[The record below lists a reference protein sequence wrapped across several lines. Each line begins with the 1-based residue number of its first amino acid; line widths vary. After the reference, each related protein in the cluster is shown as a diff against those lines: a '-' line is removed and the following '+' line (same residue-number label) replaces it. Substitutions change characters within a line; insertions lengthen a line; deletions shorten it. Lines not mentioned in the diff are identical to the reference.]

1 MKDDT
6 KLWHACI
13 FQAKFTFSIWVA
25 NRTTFCFFV
34 QKNATQG
41 SRKGDKGRSFRVP
54 STKIQRKRQTEVRTA
69 HRWCQEPHGFLYSWK
84 MVSNESRTWGQP
96 RLAEYQ
102 VHYSLQSECHWV
114 ILVIEFLFLQ
124 GPHLASNS
132 LSQYCPPLPFL
143 KKKKHCLFIVRL
155 LCKKNRQRWR
165 GWVGGQ
171 GPRGEL
177 SRREGRAALPQ
188 NTQTLKSLLTEGL
201 FFF

>member
-6 KLWHACI
+6 KLWHAYI

-25 NRTTFCFFV
+25 NHTTFRFFE

-54 STKIQRKRQTEVRTA
+54 STKIQQKRQTEVRTA
-69 HRWCQEPHGFLYSWK
+69 HRWCREPHGFLYSWK
-84 MVSNESRTWGQP
+84 TVSNESRTWGEL
-96 RLAEYQ
+96 RLAEYP

-114 ILVIEFLFLQ
+114 ILVIEILFLQ

-143 KKKKHCLFIVRL
+143 KKKHCLFIVRL

-177 SRREGRAALPQ
+177 SRREGGRLFHRIHRHLRVCW
-188 NTQTLKSLLTEGL
+188 LKN
-201 FFF
+201 FFFF